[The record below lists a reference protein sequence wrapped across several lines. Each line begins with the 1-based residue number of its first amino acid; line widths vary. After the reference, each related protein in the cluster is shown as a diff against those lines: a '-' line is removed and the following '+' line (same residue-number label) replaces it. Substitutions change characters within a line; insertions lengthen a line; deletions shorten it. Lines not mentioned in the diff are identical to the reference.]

1 MEERLDK
8 STFKKQSIE
17 EADNNV
23 DYWLSKTPHE
33 RLVAAYRLSLR
44 AYGYDPDHPPKME
57 KKLFYKGKFEN
68 QPDKSPIRRV
78 DE

>member
-23 DYWLSKTPHE
+23 DYWLSKTPQ
-33 RLVAAYRLSLR
+33 
-44 AYGYDPDHPPKME
+44 D
-57 KKLFYKGKFEN
+57 LFA
-68 QPDKSPIRRV
+68 
-78 DE
+78 